1 MELEKVLHPDVVSL
15 NLAGVTK
22 QEIIEALLDIL
33 MNTGKVGD
41 KQTALACLLERERKM
56 STGIENG
63 VAIPHAKTDVVEGLA
78 ACIGIKRMGV
88 DFESLD
94 GELSKIFIMTLSPLH
109 TSGPHIQFLAEISRL
124 LKDEESR
131 NEILSAGSEEDILSV
146 LF

>member
-15 NLAGVTK
+15 NLGGETK

-63 VAIPHAKTDVVEGLA
+63 VAIPHAKTDVVEGLV
-78 ACIGIKRMGV
+78 ACIGIKKMGV

-94 GELSKIFIMTLSPLH
+94 GELSKIFIMILSPLH
-109 TSGPHIQFLAEISRL
+109 TSGPHVQFLAEISRL

-131 NEILSAGSEEDILSV
+131 NEILSAASEEEILSV